1 MVMTLNGARR
11 SFISKSDG
19 RRAALLFTLCIWGS
33 IFGGS
38 YAHFRPKPNC
48 PNSNS
53 QSRPNGGHS
62 RHCPNSGSTDK
73 PTEPTTLQVQTQ
85 TIKPAYPQTTAEHSI
100 TTMKSAIT
108 DPSIASP
115 VVSLP
120 TAATAPI
127 TTPYETKK
135 ASITK
140 ASNPTSGK
148 AKDTLVNTMT
158 TTTTS
163 SPIVQV
169 TNSTSQHE
177 SKSKVTHHSTTMT
190 VTPESSTNH
199 PTSHKGINPI
209 PSATSTSTKSTTT
222 RPEASTETS
231 VTPTH
236 MSTSSAT
243 TTTPLITAP
252 SSIQSAKITTK
263 DSTTVTVSLET
274 STNHPT
280 SHTGK
285 PNTSARPTSPNFT
298 TTRPEAST
306 ETSVTPTQMSTSSA
320 TTHLTNAPS
329 SIPSAKITT
338 KDSTTMNVTPE
349 NSHTGTNP
357 NTSATPTSPKST
369 TTRPEAS
376 TEITKHSNTA
386 QKSSVPTSTVN
397 PTTTLKSSE
406 TTNTHSAITSAPSHK
421 VTNVNLTVTSVTPT
435 HMSTSSATTSTHL
448 TTAPS
453 SIQYAKITTK
463 DSTTMTVNPE
473 KSTSHPTSHTGTN
486 PNTSATP
493 TSPKSTT
500 TRPEASTEITMHSN
514 TAQKSSVP
522 TSTVNPTTTLKSSET
537 TNTHSAITTAPSHKV
552 TNVDL
557 TVTSVT
563 PRHMSTSSAT
573 TSTHL
578 ITAPS
583 SIPSAKITTKDSTTM
598 TVTPENSTSH
608 PTSPKGMNPNP
619 PVTPQHKKSTTTR
632 PEASTIITMNS
643 NTVQKSSVPT
653 STVTPKTTLKS
664 LETTNTH
671 SAITTAPSPKITNVD
686 STVTS
691 VTPTHISTSSATTS
705 TPLTTVPSSIPSAKM
720 TTKDSTTTTV
730 TPENSTSH
738 PTSHKG
744 MNPNPPVT
752 PQHKKS
758 TTTRPEASTII
769 TMNSNTV
776 QKSSVPT
783 STVTPTTTLTSPET
797 TNTHSAITTAPSIMP
812 TTKVTNHYLTVPSM
826 TPTHM
831 SKSSATTPL
840 TIAPSSIQSAKIT
853 PKDSTTVTVTPET
866 STNHPTSHKPN
877 PSATPTS
884 PKSTRPEASTI
895 ITMNS
900 NTMQKLSVHTS
911 SLTTTLKSSETT
923 NAHSE
928 LLTSLGITSAYPTT
942 TPLQEPVIFPQT
954 SNGTSHQNDQTKT
967 STKSPTTMHPSIS
980 TTKTATATTSVTPA
994 LHSPKKT
1001 TRQTF
1006 SASPTKKP
1014 IGTTISTAIKTSPL
1028 PTYTTTAMPK
1038 KTTFLNK
1045 TPVLTSNLPPVTVPK
1060 STPKVTGSEMVTSLG
1075 TTHAYPKTTPLQE
1088 PVIIPQTSNGT
1099 SHQNDQTK
1107 TSTKSPT
1114 TMHPSI
1120 STTKTATATT
1130 SVTPVL
1136 HSPTKPTHQT
1146 FSASPT
1152 KKPIETTI
1160 STVIKTSPL
1169 PTYTTTAMP
1178 KKTTF
1183 LNKTQV
1189 PTSNLPPVTVPKS
1202 TPKVTGSEMLTSLG
1216 TTHAYPT
1223 TTPLQEPVIIPQ
1235 TSNGT
1240 SHQNDQTKTST
1251 KSPTTMHPSISTTK
1265 TATATTSATPVL
1277 HLPTQTPHQTSSASP
1292 TTKPIAKTTS
1302 AAIKT
1307 MHSSISTT
1315 KTATAKTSVTPV
1327 LSSATQ
1333 TAHQTSSA
1341 SSTTKN
1347 TSTAVTSPTPFTT
1360 YTSTTMHK
1368 TTSFSKTS
1376 PVLTS
1381 TLGTKPKSTPKG
1393 TVFTSSGATYTYL
1406 TTKTLQEPVIIP
1418 QTSNET
1424 SHPNIPTCKCGIAVV
1439 TSTLRFN
1446 SSSPVPSQ
1454 DLVLNAISDL
1464 QNSRESQLIESVK
1477 VLNITY
1483 EKISETSYEVKLTF
1497 AVSNITIPVDKEQ
1510 TNSTLK
1516 NLQDVVNVA
1525 VNTLLNEPG
1534 KAPLQPNS
1542 SSFQS
1547 TPNQINGSLNY
1558 IIRDGDAI
1566 QPVSFLQKLQSLK
1579 GLSTTS
1585 ASPLTSSLPV
1595 TSVKFVSS
1603 SAVVTS
1609 TLQFNSPSSVPSKD
1623 LVLKA
1628 ISDLRNSRE
1637 SQLNESVKLLN
1648 VTYEKISETSYE
1660 VKLTFAVSNVSMP
1673 VDIKQRNSTLTHLQ
1687 DVANVAVNTL
1697 MNEPGK
1703 APLQPNSSSFLST
1716 PNQINGS
1723 LNYIIG
1729 DGDAI
1734 QPVSFLQKLQSL
1746 KGSSTTS
1753 ASPLATSSSP
1763 VTSVKFVSGS
1773 AVVTS
1778 TLQFNSL
1785 SPVPSQ
1791 DLVLK
1796 AISDLRNSRESQL
1809 NESVKLL
1816 NVTYE
1821 KISETSYEIKLTFA
1835 VSNVSMPVDIKQ
1847 RNSTLTH
1854 LQDVVNV
1861 AVNTLLNE
1869 PGKAPLQPNSSSFQS
1884 TPNQINGSLNYI
1896 IRDGDA
1902 IQPVSFLQKLQSLK
1916 GSSTTSASPLTSS
1929 SPVTSVKFVS
1939 GSAVVTSTLQ
1949 FNSPSS
1955 VPSKDLVLKAIS
1967 DLRNS
1972 RESQLNESVKLLNV
1986 TYEKISENSYEVKL
2000 TFAVSNVSMPVDIKQ
2015 RNSTLTHLQDVVNVA
2030 VNTLLNEPGKAPL
2043 QPNSSSFL
2051 NTPNQING
2059 SLNYII
2065 GDGDAIQPVSFL
2077 QKLQSLKG
2085 SSTTSASP
2093 LATSSSPVTSV
2104 KFVSGSAVVTS
2115 TLQFNSL
2122 SPVPSQDLVLK
2133 AISDL
2138 RNSRESQL
2146 NESVKLLNVTYEKI
2160 SETSYEIKLTFAVSN
2175 VSMPVDIK
2183 QRNSTL
2189 THLQDVVNV
2198 AVNTLLN
2205 EPGKAPL
2212 QPNSSSFQ
2220 STPNQINGSLNYIIR
2235 DGDAIQPVSFLQK
2248 LQSLKGSS
2256 TTSASPLTSSSPVT
2270 SVKFVSG
2277 SAVVT
2282 STLQFNS
2289 PSSVPS
2295 KDLVL
2300 KAISDLR
2307 NSRESQL
2314 NESVKL
2320 LNVTYE
2326 KISETSYEIKLTFA
2340 VSNVSMPVD
2349 IKQRNS
2355 TLTHLQDVVNVA
2367 VNTLLNE
2374 PGKAP
2379 LQPNSSSF
2387 LNTPNQINGSL
2398 NYIIGDGDAIQPV
2411 SFLQK
2416 LQSLKGSS
2424 TTSASPLATS
2434 HSPVTSG
2441 SAVVTSTLQ
2450 FNSSSPVPSQD
2461 LVLKAISDLRNSR
2474 ESQLNESVK
2483 LLNVTY
2489 EKISEN
2495 SYEVKL
2501 TFAVSN
2507 VSMPVD
2513 IKQRNSTLKHLED
2526 VVNVAVNT
2534 LLNEPGKASLQP
2546 NSSSFLSTP
2555 NQINGSLNYIIRDG
2569 DAIQPVSFL
2578 QKLQSLKGS
2587 ATTSAS
2593 PLTTSSSPVTSGSAV
2608 VTSTLQFN
2616 SSSPVPSKDLV
2627 LKAISDL
2634 RNSRESQLNESVK
2647 LLNVTYEKISETS
2660 YEVKFTFAVSN
2671 VSMPVDIKQRN
2682 STIIHLQDVVNVAV
2696 NTLLNEPGKAPLQPN
2711 SSSFQSTQNQINGSL
2726 NYIIRDGDAIQPV
2739 SFLQKLQSLK
2749 GSSTTSASPLATS
2762 SSPVTSGSAVVTST
2776 LQFNS
2781 SSPVPSKDLVLKA
2794 ISDLRNSRESKL
2806 NESVKLLNVTYEKIS
2821 ETSYEVKFTFAVSNV
2836 SMPVDIKQRNST
2848 IIHLQDVVN
2857 VAVNTLLNEPG
2868 KASLQPNSSS
2878 FESTPNH
2885 INGSLNYI
2893 IRDGDAIQPVS
2904 FLQKLQSLK
2913 GSSTTSASP
2922 QATSSSPVTSGSAV
2936 VTSTLQFNSSSP
2948 VPSKDLVLKAISDL
2962 RNSRESQ
2969 LNESVK
2975 LLNVTYEKISE
2986 NSYEIKLT
2994 FAVSNVSMPMD
3005 IKQKNSTFT
3014 HLQDVVNVAVNTLLN
3029 EPGKA
3034 PLQPN
3039 SSSFLS
3045 TPNHINGSLNY
3056 IIRDGDA
3063 ILPVSFLQKLQS
3075 LKGSST
3081 TSASPLATSS
3091 SPVTSGSAVVTSTL
3105 QFNSSSPVPSKDL
3118 VLKAISDLRN
3128 SRESQ
3133 LNESV
3138 KLLNVTYEKISE
3150 NSYEIKLTFAVS
3162 NVSMPV
3168 DIKQKNSTFTHLQ
3181 DVVNVAVNT
3190 LLNEPGKAPLQ
3201 PNSSSFLETPNQING
3216 SLNYIIRDV
3225 DAIQPVS
3232 FLQKL
3237 QSLKGSS
3244 TTSASPLATS
3254 SSPVTSGSAVVT
3266 STLQFNS
3273 SSPVPSKDLVLKAI
3287 SDLRHSRESQL
3298 NESVKLLNV
3307 TYEKISE
3314 TCYEVQLTFAVSNV
3328 SMPVDIKQR
3337 NNTIIHLQDVV
3348 NVAVN
3353 TLLNEPGKA
3362 SLQPNSSSFLST
3374 PNQINGSLNYIIRD
3388 GDAIQPVSFL
3398 QKLQSL
3404 KGSSTTSASPLT
3416 TSSSPVKSGSAVV
3429 TSTLQF
3435 NSSSPVPSRDLVLK
3449 AISDLRNSRESQL
3462 NESVKLLNVTYEKI
3476 SENSYK
3482 VQLTFAVSN
3491 VSMPVDIKQRNST
3504 FTHLQDVVNVAV
3516 NTLLNEP
3523 GKVSLQPNSSSF
3535 QSTPNQIN
3543 GLLNYIIQDGDAI
3556 QPVSFLQ
3563 KFQSLKGSSTTSASP
3578 LTTSSS
3584 PVNFVLGSAVVT
3596 STLQFNSLSPVPSQD
3611 LVYKAISDLRSSR
3624 ESKLNEPVKLVN
3636 VSYTKTSE
3644 TSYAVLLTFVLSN
3657 ISMPE
3662 KPELRNN
3669 TFQLVQDIT
3678 NNALNTL
3685 LNEPGNAILKPNSLN
3700 FSSTQNQIVGNMEYD
3715 FQTEDTIKPI
3725 SFLNNLQLPPGLTT
3739 TNTPMTN
3746 TTSLGDV
3753 IIYIRLVFITVKSAP
3768 NESTVLQLAYSLLAA
3783 RLRTKRDVQQ
3793 LNDPVSFVDVTYQR
3807 ISDKVF
3813 ALNFGYIINNV
3824 TITQNPVL
3832 KNQTLGLVQKSI
3844 NKLLNEILSSP
3855 TATPYQFK
3863 QANFTGNSTV
3873 IRADVEYVFS
3883 DNEITAPSPFI
3894 KELILKVN
3902 GSITSA
3908 PATTTFYPTVVATTG
3923 RNNST
3928 SAAWVVAIIV
3938 PCAIA
3943 IMLIPCWILLCCLL
3957 CGCCAAVR
3965 RRWDRRRSYNIRY
3978 YIHNL

>member
-2160 SETSYEIKLTFAVSN
+2160 SE
-2175 VSMPVDIK
+2175 
-2183 QRNSTL
+2183 
-2189 THLQDVVNV
+2189 
-2198 AVNTLLN
+2198 
-2205 EPGKAPL
+2205 
-2212 QPNSSSFQ
+2212 
-2220 STPNQINGSLNYIIR
+2220 
-2235 DGDAIQPVSFLQK
+2235 
-2248 LQSLKGSS
+2248 
-2256 TTSASPLTSSSPVT
+2256 
-2270 SVKFVSG
+2270 
-2277 SAVVT
+2277 
-2282 STLQFNS
+2282 
-2289 PSSVPS
+2289 
-2295 KDLVL
+2295 
-2300 KAISDLR
+2300 
-2307 NSRESQL
+2307 
-2314 NESVKL
+2314 
-2320 LNVTYE
+2320 
-2326 KISETSYEIKLTFA
+2326 
-2340 VSNVSMPVD
+2340 
-2349 IKQRNS
+2349 
-2355 TLTHLQDVVNVA
+2355 
-2367 VNTLLNE
+2367 
-2374 PGKAP
+2374 
-2379 LQPNSSSF
+2379 
-2387 LNTPNQINGSL
+2387 
-2398 NYIIGDGDAIQPV
+2398 
-2411 SFLQK
+2411 
-2416 LQSLKGSS
+2416 
-2424 TTSASPLATS
+2424 
-2434 HSPVTSG
+2434 
-2441 SAVVTSTLQ
+2441 
-2450 FNSSSPVPSQD
+2450 
-2461 LVLKAISDLRNSR
+2461 
-2474 ESQLNESVK
+2474 
-2483 LLNVTY
+2483 
-2489 EKISEN
+2489 N

-2739 SFLQKLQSLK
+2739 SFLQKLQSLKGSSTTSASPLATSSSPVISGSAVVTSTLQFNSSSPVPSKDLVLKAISDLRNSRESQLNESVKLLNVTYEKISENSYEVKLTFAVSNVSMPVDIKQRNSTFTHLQDVVNVAVNTLLNEPGKVSLQPNSSSFLSTQNQINGSLNYIIRDGDAIQPISFLQKLQSLK

>member
-1595 TSVKFVSS
+1595 TSVKFVS
-1603 SAVVTS
+1603 
-1609 TLQFNSPSSVPSKD
+1609 
-1623 LVLKA
+1623 
-1628 ISDLRNSRE
+1628 
-1637 SQLNESVKLLN
+1637 
-1648 VTYEKISETSYE
+1648 
-1660 VKLTFAVSNVSMP
+1660 
-1673 VDIKQRNSTLTHLQ
+1673 
-1687 DVANVAVNTL
+1687 
-1697 MNEPGK
+1697 
-1703 APLQPNSSSFLST
+1703 
-1716 PNQINGS
+1716 
-1723 LNYIIG
+1723 
-1729 DGDAI
+1729 
-1734 QPVSFLQKLQSL
+1734 
-1746 KGSSTTS
+1746 
-1753 ASPLATSSSP
+1753 
-1763 VTSVKFVSGS
+1763 
-1773 AVVTS
+1773 
-1778 TLQFNSL
+1778 
-1785 SPVPSQ
+1785 
-1791 DLVLK
+1791 
-1796 AISDLRNSRESQL
+1796 
-1809 NESVKLL
+1809 
-1816 NVTYE
+1816 
-1821 KISETSYEIKLTFA
+1821 
-1835 VSNVSMPVDIKQ
+1835 
-1847 RNSTLTH
+1847 
-1854 LQDVVNV
+1854 
-1861 AVNTLLNE
+1861 
-1869 PGKAPLQPNSSSFQS
+1869 
-1884 TPNQINGSLNYI
+1884 
-1896 IRDGDA
+1896 
-1902 IQPVSFLQKLQSLK
+1902 
-1916 GSSTTSASPLTSS
+1916 
-1929 SPVTSVKFVS
+1929 

-2739 SFLQKLQSLK
+2739 SFLQKLQSLKGSSTTSASPLATSSSPVISGSAVVTSTLQFNSSSPVPSKDLVLKAISDLRNSRESQLNESVKLLNVTYEKISENSYEVKLTFAVSNVSMPVDIKQRNSTFTHLQDVVNVAVNTLLNEPGKVSLQPNSSSFLSTQNQINGSLNYIIRDGDAIQPISFLQKLQSLK

>member
-1697 MNEPGK
+1697 
-1703 APLQPNSSSFLST
+1703 
-1716 PNQINGS
+1716 
-1723 LNYIIG
+1723 
-1729 DGDAI
+1729 
-1734 QPVSFLQKLQSL
+1734 
-1746 KGSSTTS
+1746 
-1753 ASPLATSSSP
+1753 
-1763 VTSVKFVSGS
+1763 
-1773 AVVTS
+1773 
-1778 TLQFNSL
+1778 
-1785 SPVPSQ
+1785 
-1791 DLVLK
+1791 
-1796 AISDLRNSRESQL
+1796 
-1809 NESVKLL
+1809 
-1816 NVTYE
+1816 
-1821 KISETSYEIKLTFA
+1821 
-1835 VSNVSMPVDIKQ
+1835 
-1847 RNSTLTH
+1847 
-1854 LQDVVNV
+1854 
-1861 AVNTLLNE
+1861 LNE

-2739 SFLQKLQSLK
+2739 SFLQKLQSLKGSSTTSASPLATSSSPVISGSAVVTSTLQFNSSSPVPSKDLVLKAISDLRNSRESQLNESVKLLNVTYEKISENSYEVKLTFAVSNVSMPVDIKQRNSTFTHLQDVVNVAVNTLLNEPGKVSLQPNSSSFLSTQNQINGSLNYIIRDGDAIQPISFLQKLQSLK

>member
-1821 KISETSYEIKLTFA
+1821 KISE
-1835 VSNVSMPVDIKQ
+1835 
-1847 RNSTLTH
+1847 
-1854 LQDVVNV
+1854 
-1861 AVNTLLNE
+1861 
-1869 PGKAPLQPNSSSFQS
+1869 
-1884 TPNQINGSLNYI
+1884 
-1896 IRDGDA
+1896 
-1902 IQPVSFLQKLQSLK
+1902 
-1916 GSSTTSASPLTSS
+1916 
-1929 SPVTSVKFVS
+1929 
-1939 GSAVVTSTLQ
+1939 
-1949 FNSPSS
+1949 
-1955 VPSKDLVLKAIS
+1955 
-1967 DLRNS
+1967 
-1972 RESQLNESVKLLNV
+1972 
-1986 TYEKISENSYEVKL
+1986 NSYEVKL

-2739 SFLQKLQSLK
+2739 SFLQKLQSLKGSSTTSASPLATSSSPVISGSAVVTSTLQFNSSSPVPSKDLVLKAISDLRNSRESQLNESVKLLNVTYEKISENSYEVKLTFAVSNVSMPVDIKQRNSTFTHLQDVVNVAVNTLLNEPGKVSLQPNSSSFLSTQNQINGSLNYIIRDGDAIQPISFLQKLQSLK

>member
-1916 GSSTTSASPLTSS
+1916 GSSTTSASPL
-1929 SPVTSVKFVS
+1929 
-1939 GSAVVTSTLQ
+1939 A
-1949 FNSPSS
+1949 
-1955 VPSKDLVLKAIS
+1955 
-1967 DLRNS
+1967 
-1972 RESQLNESVKLLNV
+1972 
-1986 TYEKISENSYEVKL
+1986 
-2000 TFAVSNVSMPVDIKQ
+2000 
-2015 RNSTLTHLQDVVNVA
+2015 
-2030 VNTLLNEPGKAPL
+2030 
-2043 QPNSSSFL
+2043 
-2051 NTPNQING
+2051 
-2059 SLNYII
+2059 
-2065 GDGDAIQPVSFL
+2065 
-2077 QKLQSLKG
+2077 
-2085 SSTTSASP
+2085 
-2093 LATSSSPVTSV
+2093 
-2104 KFVSGSAVVTS
+2104 
-2115 TLQFNSL
+2115 
-2122 SPVPSQDLVLK
+2122 
-2133 AISDL
+2133 
-2138 RNSRESQL
+2138 
-2146 NESVKLLNVTYEKI
+2146 
-2160 SETSYEIKLTFAVSN
+2160 
-2175 VSMPVDIK
+2175 
-2183 QRNSTL
+2183 
-2189 THLQDVVNV
+2189 
-2198 AVNTLLN
+2198 
-2205 EPGKAPL
+2205 
-2212 QPNSSSFQ
+2212 
-2220 STPNQINGSLNYIIR
+2220 
-2235 DGDAIQPVSFLQK
+2235 
-2248 LQSLKGSS
+2248 
-2256 TTSASPLTSSSPVT
+2256 
-2270 SVKFVSG
+2270 
-2277 SAVVT
+2277 
-2282 STLQFNS
+2282 
-2289 PSSVPS
+2289 
-2295 KDLVL
+2295 
-2300 KAISDLR
+2300 
-2307 NSRESQL
+2307 
-2314 NESVKL
+2314 
-2320 LNVTYE
+2320 
-2326 KISETSYEIKLTFA
+2326 
-2340 VSNVSMPVD
+2340 
-2349 IKQRNS
+2349 
-2355 TLTHLQDVVNVA
+2355 
-2367 VNTLLNE
+2367 
-2374 PGKAP
+2374 
-2379 LQPNSSSF
+2379 
-2387 LNTPNQINGSL
+2387 
-2398 NYIIGDGDAIQPV
+2398 
-2411 SFLQK
+2411 
-2416 LQSLKGSS
+2416 
-2424 TTSASPLATS
+2424 
-2434 HSPVTSG
+2434 
-2441 SAVVTSTLQ
+2441 
-2450 FNSSSPVPSQD
+2450 
-2461 LVLKAISDLRNSR
+2461 
-2474 ESQLNESVK
+2474 
-2483 LLNVTY
+2483 
-2489 EKISEN
+2489 
-2495 SYEVKL
+2495 
-2501 TFAVSN
+2501 
-2507 VSMPVD
+2507 
-2513 IKQRNSTLKHLED
+2513 
-2526 VVNVAVNT
+2526 
-2534 LLNEPGKASLQP
+2534 
-2546 NSSSFLSTP
+2546 
-2555 NQINGSLNYIIRDG
+2555 
-2569 DAIQPVSFL
+2569 
-2578 QKLQSLKGS
+2578 
-2587 ATTSAS
+2587 
-2593 PLTTSSSPVTSGSAV
+2593 TSSSPVTSGSAV

-2739 SFLQKLQSLK
+2739 SFLQKLQSLKGSSTTSASPLATSSSPVISGSAVVTSTLQFNSSSPVPSKDLVLKAISDLRNSRESQLNESVKLLNVTYEKISENSYEVKLTFAVSNVSMPVDIKQRNSTFTHLQDVVNVAVNTLLNEPGKVSLQPNSSSFLSTQNQINGSLNYIIRDGDAIQPISFLQKLQSLK

>member
-1579 GLSTTS
+1579 G
-1585 ASPLTSSLPV
+1585 
-1595 TSVKFVSS
+1595 
-1603 SAVVTS
+1603 
-1609 TLQFNSPSSVPSKD
+1609 
-1623 LVLKA
+1623 
-1628 ISDLRNSRE
+1628 
-1637 SQLNESVKLLN
+1637 
-1648 VTYEKISETSYE
+1648 
-1660 VKLTFAVSNVSMP
+1660 
-1673 VDIKQRNSTLTHLQ
+1673 
-1687 DVANVAVNTL
+1687 
-1697 MNEPGK
+1697 
-1703 APLQPNSSSFLST
+1703 
-1716 PNQINGS
+1716 
-1723 LNYIIG
+1723 
-1729 DGDAI
+1729 
-1734 QPVSFLQKLQSL
+1734 
-1746 KGSSTTS
+1746 
-1753 ASPLATSSSP
+1753 
-1763 VTSVKFVSGS
+1763 
-1773 AVVTS
+1773 
-1778 TLQFNSL
+1778 
-1785 SPVPSQ
+1785 
-1791 DLVLK
+1791 
-1796 AISDLRNSRESQL
+1796 
-1809 NESVKLL
+1809 
-1816 NVTYE
+1816 
-1821 KISETSYEIKLTFA
+1821 
-1835 VSNVSMPVDIKQ
+1835 
-1847 RNSTLTH
+1847 
-1854 LQDVVNV
+1854 
-1861 AVNTLLNE
+1861 
-1869 PGKAPLQPNSSSFQS
+1869 
-1884 TPNQINGSLNYI
+1884 
-1896 IRDGDA
+1896 
-1902 IQPVSFLQKLQSLK
+1902 
-1916 GSSTTSASPLTSS
+1916 SSTTSASPLTSS

-2739 SFLQKLQSLK
+2739 SFLQKLQSLKGSSTTSASPLATSSSPVISGSAVVTSTLQFNSSSPVPSKDLVLKAISDLRNSRESQLNESVKLLNVTYEKISENSYEVKLTFAVSNVSMPVDIKQRNSTFTHLQDVVNVAVNTLLNEPGKVSLQPNSSSFLSTQNQINGSLNYIIRDGDAIQPISFLQKLQSLK

>member
-2205 EPGKAPL
+2205 EPGKA
-2212 QPNSSSFQ
+2212 
-2220 STPNQINGSLNYIIR
+2220 
-2235 DGDAIQPVSFLQK
+2235 
-2248 LQSLKGSS
+2248 
-2256 TTSASPLTSSSPVT
+2256 
-2270 SVKFVSG
+2270 
-2277 SAVVT
+2277 
-2282 STLQFNS
+2282 
-2289 PSSVPS
+2289 
-2295 KDLVL
+2295 
-2300 KAISDLR
+2300 
-2307 NSRESQL
+2307 
-2314 NESVKL
+2314 
-2320 LNVTYE
+2320 
-2326 KISETSYEIKLTFA
+2326 
-2340 VSNVSMPVD
+2340 
-2349 IKQRNS
+2349 
-2355 TLTHLQDVVNVA
+2355 
-2367 VNTLLNE
+2367 
-2374 PGKAP
+2374 
-2379 LQPNSSSF
+2379 
-2387 LNTPNQINGSL
+2387 
-2398 NYIIGDGDAIQPV
+2398 
-2411 SFLQK
+2411 
-2416 LQSLKGSS
+2416 
-2424 TTSASPLATS
+2424 
-2434 HSPVTSG
+2434 
-2441 SAVVTSTLQ
+2441 
-2450 FNSSSPVPSQD
+2450 
-2461 LVLKAISDLRNSR
+2461 
-2474 ESQLNESVK
+2474 
-2483 LLNVTY
+2483 
-2489 EKISEN
+2489 
-2495 SYEVKL
+2495 
-2501 TFAVSN
+2501 
-2507 VSMPVD
+2507 
-2513 IKQRNSTLKHLED
+2513 
-2526 VVNVAVNT
+2526 
-2534 LLNEPGKASLQP
+2534 SLQP

-2739 SFLQKLQSLK
+2739 SFLQKLQSLKGSSTTSASPLATSSSPVISGSAVVTSTLQFNSSSPVPSKDLVLKAISDLRNSRESQLNESVKLLNVTYEKISENSYEVKLTFAVSNVSMPVDIKQRNSTFTHLQDVVNVAVNTLLNEPGKVSLQPNSSSFLSTQNQINGSLNYIIRDGDAIQPISFLQKLQSLK

>member
-1 MVMTLNGARR
+1 
-11 SFISKSDG
+11 
-19 RRAALLFTLCIWGS
+19 
-33 IFGGS
+33 
-38 YAHFRPKPNC
+38 
-48 PNSNS
+48 
-53 QSRPNGGHS
+53 
-62 RHCPNSGSTDK
+62 
-73 PTEPTTLQVQTQ
+73 
-85 TIKPAYPQTTAEHSI
+85 
-100 TTMKSAIT
+100 
-108 DPSIASP
+108 
-115 VVSLP
+115 
-120 TAATAPI
+120 
-127 TTPYETKK
+127 
-135 ASITK
+135 
-140 ASNPTSGK
+140 
-148 AKDTLVNTMT
+148 
-158 TTTTS
+158 
-163 SPIVQV
+163 
-169 TNSTSQHE
+169 
-177 SKSKVTHHSTTMT
+177 MT
-190 VTPESSTNH
+190 VTPET
-199 PTSHKGINPI
+199 
-209 PSATSTSTKSTTT
+209 
-222 RPEASTETS
+222 
-231 VTPTH
+231 
-236 MSTSSAT
+236 
-243 TTTPLITAP
+243 
-252 SSIQSAKITTK
+252 
-263 DSTTVTVSLET
+263 
-274 STNHPT
+274 
-280 SHTGK
+280 
-285 PNTSARPTSPNFT
+285 
-298 TTRPEAST
+298 
-306 ETSVTPTQMSTSSA
+306 
-320 TTHLTNAPS
+320 
-329 SIPSAKITT
+329 
-338 KDSTTMNVTPE
+338 
-349 NSHTGTNP
+349 
-357 NTSATPTSPKST
+357 
-369 TTRPEAS
+369 
-376 TEITKHSNTA
+376 
-386 QKSSVPTSTVN
+386 
-397 PTTTLKSSE
+397 
-406 TTNTHSAITSAPSHK
+406 
-421 VTNVNLTVTSVTPT
+421 
-435 HMSTSSATTSTHL
+435 
-448 TTAPS
+448 
-453 SIQYAKITTK
+453 
-463 DSTTMTVNPE
+463 
-473 KSTSHPTSHTGTN
+473 
-486 PNTSATP
+486 
-493 TSPKSTT
+493 
-500 TRPEASTEITMHSN
+500 
-514 TAQKSSVP
+514 
-522 TSTVNPTTTLKSSET
+522 
-537 TNTHSAITTAPSHKV
+537 
-552 TNVDL
+552 
-557 TVTSVT
+557 
-563 PRHMSTSSAT
+563 
-573 TSTHL
+573 
-578 ITAPS
+578 
-583 SIPSAKITTKDSTTM
+583 
-598 TVTPENSTSH
+598 STSH
-608 PTSPKGMNPNP
+608 PTSPKGMNPNR

-632 PEASTIITMNS
+632 PKASTVITMNS

-664 LETTNTH
+664 
-671 SAITTAPSPKITNVD
+671 
-686 STVTS
+686 
-691 VTPTHISTSSATTS
+691 
-705 TPLTTVPSSIPSAKM
+705 
-720 TTKDSTTTTV
+720 
-730 TPENSTSH
+730 
-738 PTSHKG
+738 
-744 MNPNPPVT
+744 
-752 PQHKKS
+752 
-758 TTTRPEASTII
+758 
-769 TMNSNTV
+769 
-776 QKSSVPT
+776 
-783 STVTPTTTLTSPET
+783 PET
-797 TNTHSAITTAPSIMP
+797 TNAHSAITTAPSIM
-812 TTKVTNHYLTVPSM
+812 

-831 SKSSATTPL
+831 STSSATTPL

-911 SLTTTLKSSETT
+911 PLTTTLKSSETT

-928 LLTSLGITSAYPTT
+928 ILTSSGITSAYPTT

-994 LHSPKKT
+994 LHSPTKT

-1130 SVTPVL
+1130 S
-1136 HSPTKPTHQT
+1136 
-1146 FSASPT
+1146 
-1152 KKPIETTI
+1152 
-1160 STVIKTSPL
+1160 
-1169 PTYTTTAMP
+1169 
-1178 KKTTF
+1178 
-1183 LNKTQV
+1183 
-1189 PTSNLPPVTVPKS
+1189 
-1202 TPKVTGSEMLTSLG
+1202 
-1216 TTHAYPT
+1216 
-1223 TTPLQEPVIIPQ
+1223 
-1235 TSNGT
+1235 
-1240 SHQNDQTKTST
+1240 
-1251 KSPTTMHPSISTTK
+1251 
-1265 TATATTSATPVL
+1265 ATPVL

-1347 TSTAVTSPTPFTT
+1347 TLTAVTSPTPFTT

-1547 TPNQINGSLNY
+1547 TPNQINGVLNY
-1558 IIRDGDAI
+1558 IIQDGNAV
-1566 QPVSFLQKLQSLK
+1566 QPVSFLQKLQSL
-1579 GLSTTS
+1579 
-1585 ASPLTSSLPV
+1585 
-1595 TSVKFVSS
+1595 
-1603 SAVVTS
+1603 
-1609 TLQFNSPSSVPSKD
+1609 
-1623 LVLKA
+1623 
-1628 ISDLRNSRE
+1628 
-1637 SQLNESVKLLN
+1637 
-1648 VTYEKISETSYE
+1648 
-1660 VKLTFAVSNVSMP
+1660 M
-1673 VDIKQRNSTLTHLQ
+1673 
-1687 DVANVAVNTL
+1687 
-1697 MNEPGK
+1697 
-1703 APLQPNSSSFLST
+1703 
-1716 PNQINGS
+1716 
-1723 LNYIIG
+1723 
-1729 DGDAI
+1729 
-1734 QPVSFLQKLQSL
+1734 
-1746 KGSSTTS
+1746 GSSTTS
-1753 ASPLATSSSP
+1753 ASPLTTSSSP
-1763 VTSVKFVSGS
+1763 VTSGS

-1778 TLQFNSL
+1778 TLQFNSS

-1816 NVTYE
+1816 NVTYK

-1847 RNSTLTH
+1847 RNSTFTH
-1854 LQDVVNV
+1854 LQDVVKL

-2015 RNSTLTHLQDVVNVA
+2015 RNSTLKHLEDVVNVA
-2030 VNTLLNEPGKAPL
+2030 VNTLLNEPGKVSL
-2043 QPNSSSFL
+2043 QPNSSSFQE
-2051 NTPNQING
+2051 TPNQING

-2065 GDGDAIQPVSFL
+2065 RDGDAIQPVSFL
-2077 QKLQSLKG
+2077 QKLQSLKE

-2093 LATSSSPVTSV
+2093 LTTSSSPVR
-2104 KFVSGSAVVTS
+2104 SGSAVVTS
-2115 TLQFNSL
+2115 TLQFNSS

-2160 SETSYEIKLTFAVSN
+2160 SENSYKVQLTFAVSN

-2183 QRNSTL
+2183 QRNSTF
-2189 THLQDVVNV
+2189 THLQDVANV

-2205 EPGKAPL
+2205 EPGKATL

-2256 TTSASPLTSSSPVT
+2256 TTSASPLATSS
-2270 SVKFVSG
+2270 
-2277 SAVVT
+2277 
-2282 STLQFNS
+2282 
-2289 PSSVPS
+2289 
-2295 KDLVL
+2295 
-2300 KAISDLR
+2300 
-2307 NSRESQL
+2307 
-2314 NESVKL
+2314 
-2320 LNVTYE
+2320 
-2326 KISETSYEIKLTFA
+2326 
-2340 VSNVSMPVD
+2340 
-2349 IKQRNS
+2349 
-2355 TLTHLQDVVNVA
+2355 
-2367 VNTLLNE
+2367 
-2374 PGKAP
+2374 
-2379 LQPNSSSF
+2379 
-2387 LNTPNQINGSL
+2387 
-2398 NYIIGDGDAIQPV
+2398 
-2411 SFLQK
+2411 
-2416 LQSLKGSS
+2416 
-2424 TTSASPLATS
+2424 
-2434 HSPVTSG
+2434 SPVTSG

-2513 IKQRNSTLKHLED
+2513 IKQRNSTFTHLQD

-2555 NQINGSLNYIIRDG
+2555 NHINGSLNYIIRNG

-2587 ATTSAS
+2587 STTSAS
-2593 PLTTSSSPVTSGSAV
+2593 PLATSSSPVTSGSAVVTSTLQFNSSSPVPSKDLVLKAISDLRNSRESQLNESVKLLNVTYEKISETSYEVKLTFAVSNVSMPVDIKQRNSTFTHLQDVANVAVNTLLNEPGKASLQPNSSSFQSTPNHINGSLNYIIHDGDAIQPISFLQKLQSLKGSSTTSASPLATSSSPVTSGSAV

-2781 SSPVPSKDLVLKA
+2781 SSPVPSQDLVLKA
-2794 ISDLRNSRESKL
+2794 ISDLRNSRESQLNESVKLLNVTYEKISENSYEVKLTFAVSNVSMPVDIKQRNSTFTHLQDVVNVAVNTLLNEPGKASLQPNSSSFQSTPNHINGSLNYIIRDGDAIQPVSFLQKLQSLKGSSTTSASPLATSSSPVTSGSAVVTSTLQFNSSSPVPSQDLVLKAISDLRNSRESQL

-2922 QATSSSPVTSGSAV
+2922 
-2936 VTSTLQFNSSSP
+2936 
-2948 VPSKDLVLKAISDL
+2948 
-2962 RNSRESQ
+2962 
-2969 LNESVK
+2969 
-2975 LLNVTYEKISE
+2975 
-2986 NSYEIKLT
+2986 LT
-2994 FAVSNVSMPMD
+2994 
-3005 IKQKNSTFT
+3005 
-3014 HLQDVVNVAVNTLLN
+3014 
-3029 EPGKA
+3029 
-3034 PLQPN
+3034 
-3039 SSSFLS
+3039 
-3045 TPNHINGSLNY
+3045 
-3056 IIRDGDA
+3056 
-3063 ILPVSFLQKLQS
+3063 
-3075 LKGSST
+3075 
-3081 TSASPLATSS
+3081 TSS

-3190 LLNEPGKAPLQ
+3190 LLNEPGKASLQ
-3201 PNSSSFLETPNQING
+3201 PNSSSFLSTPNHING
-3216 SLNYIIRDV
+3216 SLNYIIRDG

-3287 SDLRHSRESQL
+3287 SDLRNSRESQL

-3314 TCYEVQLTFAVSNV
+3314 TSYEVKFTFAVSNF

-3337 NNTIIHLQDVV
+3337 NSTIVHLQDVV

-3362 SLQPNSSSFLST
+3362 PLQPNSSSFLST

-3388 GDAIQPVSFL
+3388 GNAIQPVSFQ

-3435 NSSSPVPSRDLVLK
+3435 NSSSPVPSQDLVLK

-3578 LTTSSS
+3578 LTSSS

-3685 LNEPGNAILKPNSLN
+3685 LNEPGNANLKPNSSN

-3957 CGCCAAVR
+3957 CGCCAGVR

>member
-1986 TYEKISENSYEVKL
+1986 TYEKISE
-2000 TFAVSNVSMPVDIKQ
+2000 
-2015 RNSTLTHLQDVVNVA
+2015 
-2030 VNTLLNEPGKAPL
+2030 
-2043 QPNSSSFL
+2043 
-2051 NTPNQING
+2051 
-2059 SLNYII
+2059 
-2065 GDGDAIQPVSFL
+2065 
-2077 QKLQSLKG
+2077 
-2085 SSTTSASP
+2085 
-2093 LATSSSPVTSV
+2093 
-2104 KFVSGSAVVTS
+2104 
-2115 TLQFNSL
+2115 
-2122 SPVPSQDLVLK
+2122 
-2133 AISDL
+2133 
-2138 RNSRESQL
+2138 
-2146 NESVKLLNVTYEKI
+2146 
-2160 SETSYEIKLTFAVSN
+2160 TSYEIKLTFAVSN

-2739 SFLQKLQSLK
+2739 SFLQKLQSLKGSSTTSASPLATSSSPVISGSAVVTSTLQFNSSSPVPSKDLVLKAISDLRNSRESQLNESVKLLNVTYEKISENSYEVKLTFAVSNVSMPVDIKQRNSTFTHLQDVVNVAVNTLLNEPGKVSLQPNSSSFLSTQNQINGSLNYIIRDGDAIQPISFLQKLQSLK

>member
-1 MVMTLNGARR
+1 
-11 SFISKSDG
+11 
-19 RRAALLFTLCIWGS
+19 
-33 IFGGS
+33 
-38 YAHFRPKPNC
+38 
-48 PNSNS
+48 
-53 QSRPNGGHS
+53 
-62 RHCPNSGSTDK
+62 
-73 PTEPTTLQVQTQ
+73 
-85 TIKPAYPQTTAEHSI
+85 
-100 TTMKSAIT
+100 
-108 DPSIASP
+108 
-115 VVSLP
+115 
-120 TAATAPI
+120 
-127 TTPYETKK
+127 
-135 ASITK
+135 
-140 ASNPTSGK
+140 
-148 AKDTLVNTMT
+148 
-158 TTTTS
+158 
-163 SPIVQV
+163 
-169 TNSTSQHE
+169 
-177 SKSKVTHHSTTMT
+177 MT
-190 VTPESSTNH
+190 VTPET
-199 PTSHKGINPI
+199 
-209 PSATSTSTKSTTT
+209 
-222 RPEASTETS
+222 
-231 VTPTH
+231 
-236 MSTSSAT
+236 
-243 TTTPLITAP
+243 
-252 SSIQSAKITTK
+252 
-263 DSTTVTVSLET
+263 
-274 STNHPT
+274 
-280 SHTGK
+280 
-285 PNTSARPTSPNFT
+285 
-298 TTRPEAST
+298 
-306 ETSVTPTQMSTSSA
+306 
-320 TTHLTNAPS
+320 
-329 SIPSAKITT
+329 
-338 KDSTTMNVTPE
+338 
-349 NSHTGTNP
+349 
-357 NTSATPTSPKST
+357 
-369 TTRPEAS
+369 
-376 TEITKHSNTA
+376 
-386 QKSSVPTSTVN
+386 
-397 PTTTLKSSE
+397 
-406 TTNTHSAITSAPSHK
+406 
-421 VTNVNLTVTSVTPT
+421 
-435 HMSTSSATTSTHL
+435 
-448 TTAPS
+448 
-453 SIQYAKITTK
+453 
-463 DSTTMTVNPE
+463 
-473 KSTSHPTSHTGTN
+473 
-486 PNTSATP
+486 
-493 TSPKSTT
+493 
-500 TRPEASTEITMHSN
+500 
-514 TAQKSSVP
+514 
-522 TSTVNPTTTLKSSET
+522 
-537 TNTHSAITTAPSHKV
+537 
-552 TNVDL
+552 
-557 TVTSVT
+557 
-563 PRHMSTSSAT
+563 
-573 TSTHL
+573 
-578 ITAPS
+578 
-583 SIPSAKITTKDSTTM
+583 
-598 TVTPENSTSH
+598 STSH
-608 PTSPKGMNPNP
+608 PTSPKGMNPNR

-632 PEASTIITMNS
+632 PKASTVITMNS

-664 LETTNTH
+664 
-671 SAITTAPSPKITNVD
+671 
-686 STVTS
+686 
-691 VTPTHISTSSATTS
+691 
-705 TPLTTVPSSIPSAKM
+705 
-720 TTKDSTTTTV
+720 
-730 TPENSTSH
+730 
-738 PTSHKG
+738 
-744 MNPNPPVT
+744 
-752 PQHKKS
+752 
-758 TTTRPEASTII
+758 
-769 TMNSNTV
+769 
-776 QKSSVPT
+776 
-783 STVTPTTTLTSPET
+783 PET
-797 TNTHSAITTAPSIMP
+797 TNAHSAITTAPSIM
-812 TTKVTNHYLTVPSM
+812 

-831 SKSSATTPL
+831 STSSATTPL

-911 SLTTTLKSSETT
+911 PLTTTLKSSETT

-928 LLTSLGITSAYPTT
+928 ILTSSGITSAYPTT

-994 LHSPKKT
+994 LHSPTKT

-1130 SVTPVL
+1130 S
-1136 HSPTKPTHQT
+1136 
-1146 FSASPT
+1146 
-1152 KKPIETTI
+1152 
-1160 STVIKTSPL
+1160 
-1169 PTYTTTAMP
+1169 
-1178 KKTTF
+1178 
-1183 LNKTQV
+1183 
-1189 PTSNLPPVTVPKS
+1189 
-1202 TPKVTGSEMLTSLG
+1202 
-1216 TTHAYPT
+1216 
-1223 TTPLQEPVIIPQ
+1223 
-1235 TSNGT
+1235 
-1240 SHQNDQTKTST
+1240 
-1251 KSPTTMHPSISTTK
+1251 
-1265 TATATTSATPVL
+1265 ATPVL

-1347 TSTAVTSPTPFTT
+1347 TLTAVTSPTPFTT

-1547 TPNQINGSLNY
+1547 TPNQINGVLNYIIQDGNAVQPVSFLQKLQSLMGSSTTSASPLTTSSSPVTSGSAVVTSTLQFNSSSPVPSQDLVLKAISDLRNSRESQLNESVKLLNVTYKKISETSYEIKLTFAVSNVSMPVDIKQRNSTFTHLQDVVKLAVNTLLNEPGKAPLQPNSSSFQSTPNQINGSLNY

-1579 GLSTTS
+1579 GSSTTS
-1585 ASPLTSSLPV
+1585 ASPLTSSSPV

-1687 DVANVAVNTL
+1687 DVVNVAVNTL
-1697 MNEPGK
+1697 LNEPGK

-1835 VSNVSMPVDIKQ
+1835 VSNVSMPVDITQ

-2015 RNSTLTHLQDVVNVA
+2015 RNSTLKHLEDVVNVA
-2030 VNTLLNEPGKAPL
+2030 VNTLLNEPGKVSL
-2043 QPNSSSFL
+2043 QPNSSSFQE
-2051 NTPNQING
+2051 TPNQING

-2065 GDGDAIQPVSFL
+2065 RDGDAIQPVSFL
-2077 QKLQSLKG
+2077 QKLQSLKE

-2093 LATSSSPVTSV
+2093 LTTSSSPVR
-2104 KFVSGSAVVTS
+2104 SGSAVVTS
-2115 TLQFNSL
+2115 TLQFNSS

-2160 SETSYEIKLTFAVSN
+2160 SENSYKVQLTFAVSN

-2183 QRNSTL
+2183 QRNSTF
-2189 THLQDVVNV
+2189 THLQDVANV

-2205 EPGKAPL
+2205 EPGKATL

-2256 TTSASPLTSSSPVT
+2256 TTSASPLATSS
-2270 SVKFVSG
+2270 
-2277 SAVVT
+2277 
-2282 STLQFNS
+2282 
-2289 PSSVPS
+2289 
-2295 KDLVL
+2295 
-2300 KAISDLR
+2300 
-2307 NSRESQL
+2307 
-2314 NESVKL
+2314 
-2320 LNVTYE
+2320 
-2326 KISETSYEIKLTFA
+2326 
-2340 VSNVSMPVD
+2340 
-2349 IKQRNS
+2349 
-2355 TLTHLQDVVNVA
+2355 
-2367 VNTLLNE
+2367 
-2374 PGKAP
+2374 
-2379 LQPNSSSF
+2379 
-2387 LNTPNQINGSL
+2387 
-2398 NYIIGDGDAIQPV
+2398 
-2411 SFLQK
+2411 
-2416 LQSLKGSS
+2416 
-2424 TTSASPLATS
+2424 
-2434 HSPVTSG
+2434 SPVTSG

-2513 IKQRNSTLKHLED
+2513 IKQRNSTFTHLQD

-2555 NQINGSLNYIIRDG
+2555 NHINGSLNYIIRNG

-2587 ATTSAS
+2587 STTSAS
-2593 PLTTSSSPVTSGSAV
+2593 PLATSSSPVTSGSAVVTSTLQFNSSSPVPSKDLVLKAISDLRNSRESQLNESVKLLNVTYEKISETSYEVKLTFAVSNVSMPVDIKQRNSTFTHLQDVANVAVNTLLNEPGKASLQPNSSSFQSTPNHINGSLNYIIHDGDAIQPISFLQKLQSLKGSSTTSASPLATSSSPVTSGSAV

-2781 SSPVPSKDLVLKA
+2781 SSPVPSQDLVLKA
-2794 ISDLRNSRESKL
+2794 ISDLRNSRESQLNESVKLLNVTYEKISENSYEVKLTFAVSNVSMPVDIKQRNSTFTHLQDVVNVAVNTLLNEPGKASLQPNSSSFQSTPNHINGSLNYIIRDGDAIQPVSFLQKLQSLKGSSTTSASPLATSSSPVTSGSAVVTSTLQFNSSSPVPSQDLVLKAISDLRNSRESQL

-2922 QATSSSPVTSGSAV
+2922 
-2936 VTSTLQFNSSSP
+2936 
-2948 VPSKDLVLKAISDL
+2948 
-2962 RNSRESQ
+2962 
-2969 LNESVK
+2969 
-2975 LLNVTYEKISE
+2975 
-2986 NSYEIKLT
+2986 LT
-2994 FAVSNVSMPMD
+2994 
-3005 IKQKNSTFT
+3005 
-3014 HLQDVVNVAVNTLLN
+3014 
-3029 EPGKA
+3029 
-3034 PLQPN
+3034 
-3039 SSSFLS
+3039 
-3045 TPNHINGSLNY
+3045 
-3056 IIRDGDA
+3056 
-3063 ILPVSFLQKLQS
+3063 
-3075 LKGSST
+3075 
-3081 TSASPLATSS
+3081 TSS

-3190 LLNEPGKAPLQ
+3190 LLNEPGKA
-3201 PNSSSFLETPNQING
+3201 
-3216 SLNYIIRDV
+3216 
-3225 DAIQPVS
+3225 
-3232 FLQKL
+3232 
-3237 QSLKGSS
+3237 
-3244 TTSASPLATS
+3244 
-3254 SSPVTSGSAVVT
+3254 
-3266 STLQFNS
+3266 
-3273 SSPVPSKDLVLKAI
+3273 
-3287 SDLRHSRESQL
+3287 
-3298 NESVKLLNV
+3298 
-3307 TYEKISE
+3307 
-3314 TCYEVQLTFAVSNV
+3314 
-3328 SMPVDIKQR
+3328 
-3337 NNTIIHLQDVV
+3337 
-3348 NVAVN
+3348 
-3353 TLLNEPGKA
+3353 

-3374 PNQINGSLNYIIRD
+3374 PNHINGSLNYIIRD

-3435 NSSSPVPSRDLVLK
+3435 NSSSPVPSQDLVLK

-3578 LTTSSS
+3578 LTSSS

-3685 LNEPGNAILKPNSLN
+3685 LNEPGNANLKPNSSN

-3957 CGCCAAVR
+3957 CGCCAGVR

>member
-1916 GSSTTSASPLTSS
+1916 GSSTTSASPL
-1929 SPVTSVKFVS
+1929 
-1939 GSAVVTSTLQ
+1939 
-1949 FNSPSS
+1949 
-1955 VPSKDLVLKAIS
+1955 
-1967 DLRNS
+1967 
-1972 RESQLNESVKLLNV
+1972 
-1986 TYEKISENSYEVKL
+1986 
-2000 TFAVSNVSMPVDIKQ
+2000 
-2015 RNSTLTHLQDVVNVA
+2015 
-2030 VNTLLNEPGKAPL
+2030 
-2043 QPNSSSFL
+2043 
-2051 NTPNQING
+2051 
-2059 SLNYII
+2059 
-2065 GDGDAIQPVSFL
+2065 
-2077 QKLQSLKG
+2077 
-2085 SSTTSASP
+2085 
-2093 LATSSSPVTSV
+2093 ATSSSPVTSV

-2739 SFLQKLQSLK
+2739 SFLQKLQSLKGSSTTSASPLATSSSPVISGSAVVTSTLQFNSSSPVPSKDLVLKAISDLRNSRESQLNESVKLLNVTYEKISENSYEVKLTFAVSNVSMPVDIKQRNSTFTHLQDVVNVAVNTLLNEPGKVSLQPNSSSFLSTQNQINGSLNYIIRDGDAIQPISFLQKLQSLK

>member
-1 MVMTLNGARR
+1 
-11 SFISKSDG
+11 
-19 RRAALLFTLCIWGS
+19 
-33 IFGGS
+33 
-38 YAHFRPKPNC
+38 
-48 PNSNS
+48 
-53 QSRPNGGHS
+53 
-62 RHCPNSGSTDK
+62 
-73 PTEPTTLQVQTQ
+73 
-85 TIKPAYPQTTAEHSI
+85 
-100 TTMKSAIT
+100 
-108 DPSIASP
+108 
-115 VVSLP
+115 
-120 TAATAPI
+120 
-127 TTPYETKK
+127 
-135 ASITK
+135 
-140 ASNPTSGK
+140 
-148 AKDTLVNTMT
+148 
-158 TTTTS
+158 
-163 SPIVQV
+163 
-169 TNSTSQHE
+169 
-177 SKSKVTHHSTTMT
+177 MT
-190 VTPESSTNH
+190 VTPET
-199 PTSHKGINPI
+199 
-209 PSATSTSTKSTTT
+209 
-222 RPEASTETS
+222 
-231 VTPTH
+231 
-236 MSTSSAT
+236 
-243 TTTPLITAP
+243 
-252 SSIQSAKITTK
+252 
-263 DSTTVTVSLET
+263 
-274 STNHPT
+274 
-280 SHTGK
+280 
-285 PNTSARPTSPNFT
+285 
-298 TTRPEAST
+298 
-306 ETSVTPTQMSTSSA
+306 
-320 TTHLTNAPS
+320 
-329 SIPSAKITT
+329 
-338 KDSTTMNVTPE
+338 
-349 NSHTGTNP
+349 
-357 NTSATPTSPKST
+357 
-369 TTRPEAS
+369 
-376 TEITKHSNTA
+376 
-386 QKSSVPTSTVN
+386 
-397 PTTTLKSSE
+397 
-406 TTNTHSAITSAPSHK
+406 
-421 VTNVNLTVTSVTPT
+421 
-435 HMSTSSATTSTHL
+435 
-448 TTAPS
+448 
-453 SIQYAKITTK
+453 
-463 DSTTMTVNPE
+463 
-473 KSTSHPTSHTGTN
+473 
-486 PNTSATP
+486 
-493 TSPKSTT
+493 
-500 TRPEASTEITMHSN
+500 
-514 TAQKSSVP
+514 
-522 TSTVNPTTTLKSSET
+522 
-537 TNTHSAITTAPSHKV
+537 
-552 TNVDL
+552 
-557 TVTSVT
+557 
-563 PRHMSTSSAT
+563 
-573 TSTHL
+573 
-578 ITAPS
+578 
-583 SIPSAKITTKDSTTM
+583 
-598 TVTPENSTSH
+598 STSH
-608 PTSPKGMNPNP
+608 PTSPKGMNPNR

-632 PEASTIITMNS
+632 PKASTVITMNS

-664 LETTNTH
+664 
-671 SAITTAPSPKITNVD
+671 
-686 STVTS
+686 
-691 VTPTHISTSSATTS
+691 
-705 TPLTTVPSSIPSAKM
+705 
-720 TTKDSTTTTV
+720 
-730 TPENSTSH
+730 
-738 PTSHKG
+738 
-744 MNPNPPVT
+744 
-752 PQHKKS
+752 
-758 TTTRPEASTII
+758 
-769 TMNSNTV
+769 
-776 QKSSVPT
+776 
-783 STVTPTTTLTSPET
+783 PET
-797 TNTHSAITTAPSIMP
+797 TNAHSAITTAPSIM
-812 TTKVTNHYLTVPSM
+812 

-831 SKSSATTPL
+831 STSSATTPL

-911 SLTTTLKSSETT
+911 PLTTTLKSSETT

-928 LLTSLGITSAYPTT
+928 ILTSSGITSAYPTT

-994 LHSPKKT
+994 LHSPTKT

-1130 SVTPVL
+1130 S
-1136 HSPTKPTHQT
+1136 
-1146 FSASPT
+1146 
-1152 KKPIETTI
+1152 
-1160 STVIKTSPL
+1160 
-1169 PTYTTTAMP
+1169 
-1178 KKTTF
+1178 
-1183 LNKTQV
+1183 
-1189 PTSNLPPVTVPKS
+1189 
-1202 TPKVTGSEMLTSLG
+1202 
-1216 TTHAYPT
+1216 
-1223 TTPLQEPVIIPQ
+1223 
-1235 TSNGT
+1235 
-1240 SHQNDQTKTST
+1240 
-1251 KSPTTMHPSISTTK
+1251 
-1265 TATATTSATPVL
+1265 ATPVL

-1347 TSTAVTSPTPFTT
+1347 TLTAVTSPTPFTT

-1547 TPNQINGSLNY
+1547 TPNQINGVLNY
-1558 IIRDGDAI
+1558 IIQDGNAV
-1566 QPVSFLQKLQSLK
+1566 QPVSFLQKLQSLM
-1579 GLSTTS
+1579 GSSTTS
-1585 ASPLTSSLPV
+1585 ASPLTSSSPV

-1687 DVANVAVNTL
+1687 DVVNVAVNTL
-1697 MNEPGK
+1697 LNEPGK

-1835 VSNVSMPVDIKQ
+1835 VSNVSMPVDITQ

-2015 RNSTLTHLQDVVNVA
+2015 RNSTLKHLEDVVNVA
-2030 VNTLLNEPGKAPL
+2030 VNTLLNEPGKVSL
-2043 QPNSSSFL
+2043 QPNSSSFQE
-2051 NTPNQING
+2051 TPNQING

-2065 GDGDAIQPVSFL
+2065 RDGDAIQPVSFL
-2077 QKLQSLKG
+2077 QKLQSLKE

-2093 LATSSSPVTSV
+2093 LTTSSSPVR
-2104 KFVSGSAVVTS
+2104 SGSAVVTS
-2115 TLQFNSL
+2115 TLQFNSS

-2160 SETSYEIKLTFAVSN
+2160 SENSYKVQLTFAVSN

-2183 QRNSTL
+2183 QRNSTF
-2189 THLQDVVNV
+2189 THLQDVANV

-2205 EPGKAPL
+2205 EPGKATL

-2256 TTSASPLTSSSPVT
+2256 TTSASPLATSS
-2270 SVKFVSG
+2270 
-2277 SAVVT
+2277 
-2282 STLQFNS
+2282 
-2289 PSSVPS
+2289 
-2295 KDLVL
+2295 
-2300 KAISDLR
+2300 
-2307 NSRESQL
+2307 
-2314 NESVKL
+2314 
-2320 LNVTYE
+2320 
-2326 KISETSYEIKLTFA
+2326 
-2340 VSNVSMPVD
+2340 
-2349 IKQRNS
+2349 
-2355 TLTHLQDVVNVA
+2355 
-2367 VNTLLNE
+2367 
-2374 PGKAP
+2374 
-2379 LQPNSSSF
+2379 
-2387 LNTPNQINGSL
+2387 
-2398 NYIIGDGDAIQPV
+2398 
-2411 SFLQK
+2411 
-2416 LQSLKGSS
+2416 
-2424 TTSASPLATS
+2424 
-2434 HSPVTSG
+2434 SPVTSG

-2513 IKQRNSTLKHLED
+2513 IKQRNSTFTHLQD

-2555 NQINGSLNYIIRDG
+2555 NHINGSLNYIIRNG

-2587 ATTSAS
+2587 STTSAS
-2593 PLTTSSSPVTSGSAV
+2593 PLATSSSPVTSGSAVVTSTLQFNSSSPVPSKDLVLKAISDLRNSRESQLNESVKLLNVTYEKISETSYEVKLTFAVSNVSMPVDIKQRNSTFTHLQDVANVAVNTLLNEPGKASLQPNSSSFQSTPNHINGSLNYIIHDGDAIQPISFLQKLQSLKGSSTTSASPLATSSSPVTSGSAV

-2781 SSPVPSKDLVLKA
+2781 SSPVPSQDLVLKA
-2794 ISDLRNSRESKL
+2794 ISDLRNSRESQLNESVKLLNVTYEKISENSYEVKLTFAVSNVSMPVDIKQRNSTFTHLQDVVNVAVNTLLNEPGKASLQPNSSSFQSTPNHINGSLNYIIRDGDAIQPVSFLQKLQSLKGSSTTSASPLATSSSPVTSGSAVVTSTLQFNSSSPVPSQDLVLKAISDLRNSRESQL

-2922 QATSSSPVTSGSAV
+2922 
-2936 VTSTLQFNSSSP
+2936 
-2948 VPSKDLVLKAISDL
+2948 
-2962 RNSRESQ
+2962 
-2969 LNESVK
+2969 
-2975 LLNVTYEKISE
+2975 
-2986 NSYEIKLT
+2986 LT
-2994 FAVSNVSMPMD
+2994 
-3005 IKQKNSTFT
+3005 
-3014 HLQDVVNVAVNTLLN
+3014 
-3029 EPGKA
+3029 
-3034 PLQPN
+3034 
-3039 SSSFLS
+3039 
-3045 TPNHINGSLNY
+3045 
-3056 IIRDGDA
+3056 
-3063 ILPVSFLQKLQS
+3063 
-3075 LKGSST
+3075 
-3081 TSASPLATSS
+3081 TSS

-3190 LLNEPGKAPLQ
+3190 LLNEPGKASLQ
-3201 PNSSSFLETPNQING
+3201 PNSSSFLSTPNHING
-3216 SLNYIIRDV
+3216 SLNYIIRDG

-3287 SDLRHSRESQL
+3287 SDLRNSRESQL

-3314 TCYEVQLTFAVSNV
+3314 TSYEVKFTFAVSNF

-3337 NNTIIHLQDVV
+3337 NSTIVHLQDVV

-3362 SLQPNSSSFLST
+3362 PLQPNSSSFLST

-3388 GDAIQPVSFL
+3388 GNAIQPVSFQ

-3435 NSSSPVPSRDLVLK
+3435 NSSSPVPSQDLVLK

-3578 LTTSSS
+3578 LTSSS

-3685 LNEPGNAILKPNSLN
+3685 LNEPGNANLKPNSSN

-3957 CGCCAAVR
+3957 CGCCAGVR

>member
-1 MVMTLNGARR
+1 
-11 SFISKSDG
+11 
-19 RRAALLFTLCIWGS
+19 
-33 IFGGS
+33 
-38 YAHFRPKPNC
+38 
-48 PNSNS
+48 
-53 QSRPNGGHS
+53 
-62 RHCPNSGSTDK
+62 
-73 PTEPTTLQVQTQ
+73 
-85 TIKPAYPQTTAEHSI
+85 
-100 TTMKSAIT
+100 
-108 DPSIASP
+108 
-115 VVSLP
+115 
-120 TAATAPI
+120 
-127 TTPYETKK
+127 
-135 ASITK
+135 
-140 ASNPTSGK
+140 
-148 AKDTLVNTMT
+148 
-158 TTTTS
+158 
-163 SPIVQV
+163 
-169 TNSTSQHE
+169 
-177 SKSKVTHHSTTMT
+177 MT
-190 VTPESSTNH
+190 VTPET
-199 PTSHKGINPI
+199 
-209 PSATSTSTKSTTT
+209 
-222 RPEASTETS
+222 
-231 VTPTH
+231 
-236 MSTSSAT
+236 
-243 TTTPLITAP
+243 
-252 SSIQSAKITTK
+252 
-263 DSTTVTVSLET
+263 
-274 STNHPT
+274 
-280 SHTGK
+280 
-285 PNTSARPTSPNFT
+285 
-298 TTRPEAST
+298 
-306 ETSVTPTQMSTSSA
+306 
-320 TTHLTNAPS
+320 
-329 SIPSAKITT
+329 
-338 KDSTTMNVTPE
+338 
-349 NSHTGTNP
+349 
-357 NTSATPTSPKST
+357 
-369 TTRPEAS
+369 
-376 TEITKHSNTA
+376 
-386 QKSSVPTSTVN
+386 
-397 PTTTLKSSE
+397 
-406 TTNTHSAITSAPSHK
+406 
-421 VTNVNLTVTSVTPT
+421 
-435 HMSTSSATTSTHL
+435 
-448 TTAPS
+448 
-453 SIQYAKITTK
+453 
-463 DSTTMTVNPE
+463 
-473 KSTSHPTSHTGTN
+473 
-486 PNTSATP
+486 
-493 TSPKSTT
+493 
-500 TRPEASTEITMHSN
+500 
-514 TAQKSSVP
+514 
-522 TSTVNPTTTLKSSET
+522 
-537 TNTHSAITTAPSHKV
+537 
-552 TNVDL
+552 
-557 TVTSVT
+557 
-563 PRHMSTSSAT
+563 
-573 TSTHL
+573 
-578 ITAPS
+578 
-583 SIPSAKITTKDSTTM
+583 
-598 TVTPENSTSH
+598 STSH
-608 PTSPKGMNPNP
+608 PTSPKGMNPNR

-632 PEASTIITMNS
+632 PKASTVITMNS

-664 LETTNTH
+664 
-671 SAITTAPSPKITNVD
+671 
-686 STVTS
+686 
-691 VTPTHISTSSATTS
+691 
-705 TPLTTVPSSIPSAKM
+705 
-720 TTKDSTTTTV
+720 
-730 TPENSTSH
+730 
-738 PTSHKG
+738 
-744 MNPNPPVT
+744 
-752 PQHKKS
+752 
-758 TTTRPEASTII
+758 
-769 TMNSNTV
+769 
-776 QKSSVPT
+776 
-783 STVTPTTTLTSPET
+783 PET
-797 TNTHSAITTAPSIMP
+797 TNAHSAITTAPSIM
-812 TTKVTNHYLTVPSM
+812 

-831 SKSSATTPL
+831 STSSATTPL

-911 SLTTTLKSSETT
+911 PLTTTLKSSETT

-928 LLTSLGITSAYPTT
+928 ILTSSGITSAYPTT

-994 LHSPKKT
+994 LHSPTKT

-1130 SVTPVL
+1130 S
-1136 HSPTKPTHQT
+1136 
-1146 FSASPT
+1146 
-1152 KKPIETTI
+1152 
-1160 STVIKTSPL
+1160 
-1169 PTYTTTAMP
+1169 
-1178 KKTTF
+1178 
-1183 LNKTQV
+1183 
-1189 PTSNLPPVTVPKS
+1189 
-1202 TPKVTGSEMLTSLG
+1202 
-1216 TTHAYPT
+1216 
-1223 TTPLQEPVIIPQ
+1223 
-1235 TSNGT
+1235 
-1240 SHQNDQTKTST
+1240 
-1251 KSPTTMHPSISTTK
+1251 
-1265 TATATTSATPVL
+1265 ATPVL

-1347 TSTAVTSPTPFTT
+1347 TLTAVTSPTPFTT

-1579 GLSTTS
+1579 G
-1585 ASPLTSSLPV
+1585 
-1595 TSVKFVSS
+1595 
-1603 SAVVTS
+1603 
-1609 TLQFNSPSSVPSKD
+1609 
-1623 LVLKA
+1623 
-1628 ISDLRNSRE
+1628 
-1637 SQLNESVKLLN
+1637 
-1648 VTYEKISETSYE
+1648 
-1660 VKLTFAVSNVSMP
+1660 
-1673 VDIKQRNSTLTHLQ
+1673 
-1687 DVANVAVNTL
+1687 
-1697 MNEPGK
+1697 
-1703 APLQPNSSSFLST
+1703 
-1716 PNQINGS
+1716 
-1723 LNYIIG
+1723 
-1729 DGDAI
+1729 
-1734 QPVSFLQKLQSL
+1734 
-1746 KGSSTTS
+1746 
-1753 ASPLATSSSP
+1753 
-1763 VTSVKFVSGS
+1763 
-1773 AVVTS
+1773 
-1778 TLQFNSL
+1778 
-1785 SPVPSQ
+1785 
-1791 DLVLK
+1791 
-1796 AISDLRNSRESQL
+1796 
-1809 NESVKLL
+1809 
-1816 NVTYE
+1816 
-1821 KISETSYEIKLTFA
+1821 
-1835 VSNVSMPVDIKQ
+1835 
-1847 RNSTLTH
+1847 
-1854 LQDVVNV
+1854 
-1861 AVNTLLNE
+1861 
-1869 PGKAPLQPNSSSFQS
+1869 
-1884 TPNQINGSLNYI
+1884 
-1896 IRDGDA
+1896 
-1902 IQPVSFLQKLQSLK
+1902 
-1916 GSSTTSASPLTSS
+1916 SSTTSASPLTSS

-2015 RNSTLTHLQDVVNVA
+2015 RNSTLKHLEDVVNVA
-2030 VNTLLNEPGKAPL
+2030 VNTLLNEPGKVSL
-2043 QPNSSSFL
+2043 QPNSSSFQE
-2051 NTPNQING
+2051 TPNQING

-2065 GDGDAIQPVSFL
+2065 RDGDAIQPVSFL
-2077 QKLQSLKG
+2077 QKLQSLKE

-2093 LATSSSPVTSV
+2093 LTTSSSPVR
-2104 KFVSGSAVVTS
+2104 SGSAVVTS
-2115 TLQFNSL
+2115 TLQFNSS

-2160 SETSYEIKLTFAVSN
+2160 SENSYKVQLTFAVSN

-2183 QRNSTL
+2183 QRNSTF
-2189 THLQDVVNV
+2189 THLQDVANV

-2205 EPGKAPL
+2205 EPGKATL

-2256 TTSASPLTSSSPVT
+2256 TTSASPLATSS
-2270 SVKFVSG
+2270 
-2277 SAVVT
+2277 
-2282 STLQFNS
+2282 
-2289 PSSVPS
+2289 
-2295 KDLVL
+2295 
-2300 KAISDLR
+2300 
-2307 NSRESQL
+2307 
-2314 NESVKL
+2314 
-2320 LNVTYE
+2320 
-2326 KISETSYEIKLTFA
+2326 
-2340 VSNVSMPVD
+2340 
-2349 IKQRNS
+2349 
-2355 TLTHLQDVVNVA
+2355 
-2367 VNTLLNE
+2367 
-2374 PGKAP
+2374 
-2379 LQPNSSSF
+2379 
-2387 LNTPNQINGSL
+2387 
-2398 NYIIGDGDAIQPV
+2398 
-2411 SFLQK
+2411 
-2416 LQSLKGSS
+2416 
-2424 TTSASPLATS
+2424 
-2434 HSPVTSG
+2434 SPVTSG

-2513 IKQRNSTLKHLED
+2513 IKQRNSTFTHLQD

-2555 NQINGSLNYIIRDG
+2555 NHINGSLNYIIRNG

-2587 ATTSAS
+2587 STTSAS
-2593 PLTTSSSPVTSGSAV
+2593 PLATSSSPVTSGSAVVTSTLQFNSSSPVPSKDLVLKAISDLRNSRESQLNESVKLLNVTYEKISETSYEVKLTFAVSNVSMPVDIKQRNSTFTHLQDVANVAVNTLLNEPGKASLQPNSSSFQSTPNHINGSLNYIIHDGDAIQPISFLQKLQSLKGSSTTSASPLATSSSPVTSGSAV

-2781 SSPVPSKDLVLKA
+2781 SSPVPSQDLVLKA
-2794 ISDLRNSRESKL
+2794 ISDLRNSRESQLNESVKLLNVTYEKISENSYEVKLTFAVSNVSMPVDIKQRNSTFTHLQDVVNVAVNTLLNEPGKASLQPNSSSFQSTPNHINGSLNYIIRDGDAIQPVSFLQKLQSLKGSSTTSASPLATSSSPVTSGSAVVTSTLQFNSSSPVPSQDLVLKAISDLRNSRESQL

-2922 QATSSSPVTSGSAV
+2922 
-2936 VTSTLQFNSSSP
+2936 
-2948 VPSKDLVLKAISDL
+2948 
-2962 RNSRESQ
+2962 
-2969 LNESVK
+2969 
-2975 LLNVTYEKISE
+2975 
-2986 NSYEIKLT
+2986 LT
-2994 FAVSNVSMPMD
+2994 
-3005 IKQKNSTFT
+3005 
-3014 HLQDVVNVAVNTLLN
+3014 
-3029 EPGKA
+3029 
-3034 PLQPN
+3034 
-3039 SSSFLS
+3039 
-3045 TPNHINGSLNY
+3045 
-3056 IIRDGDA
+3056 
-3063 ILPVSFLQKLQS
+3063 
-3075 LKGSST
+3075 
-3081 TSASPLATSS
+3081 TSS

-3190 LLNEPGKAPLQ
+3190 LLNEPGKASLQ
-3201 PNSSSFLETPNQING
+3201 PNSSSFLSTPNHING
-3216 SLNYIIRDV
+3216 SLNYIIRDG

-3287 SDLRHSRESQL
+3287 SDLRNSRESQL

-3314 TCYEVQLTFAVSNV
+3314 TSYEVKFTFAVSNF

-3337 NNTIIHLQDVV
+3337 NSTIVHLQDVV

-3362 SLQPNSSSFLST
+3362 PLQPNSSSFLST

-3388 GDAIQPVSFL
+3388 GNAIQPVSFQ

-3435 NSSSPVPSRDLVLK
+3435 NSSSPVPSQDLVLK

-3578 LTTSSS
+3578 LTSSS

-3685 LNEPGNAILKPNSLN
+3685 LNEPGNANLKPNSSN

-3957 CGCCAAVR
+3957 CGCCAGVR

>member
-2256 TTSASPLTSSSPVT
+2256 TTSASPL
-2270 SVKFVSG
+2270 
-2277 SAVVT
+2277 
-2282 STLQFNS
+2282 
-2289 PSSVPS
+2289 
-2295 KDLVL
+2295 
-2300 KAISDLR
+2300 
-2307 NSRESQL
+2307 
-2314 NESVKL
+2314 
-2320 LNVTYE
+2320 
-2326 KISETSYEIKLTFA
+2326 
-2340 VSNVSMPVD
+2340 
-2349 IKQRNS
+2349 
-2355 TLTHLQDVVNVA
+2355 
-2367 VNTLLNE
+2367 
-2374 PGKAP
+2374 
-2379 LQPNSSSF
+2379 
-2387 LNTPNQINGSL
+2387 
-2398 NYIIGDGDAIQPV
+2398 
-2411 SFLQK
+2411 
-2416 LQSLKGSS
+2416 
-2424 TTSASPLATS
+2424 ATS

-2739 SFLQKLQSLK
+2739 SFLQKLQSLKGSSTTSASPLATSSSPVISGSAVVTSTLQFNSSSPVPSKDLVLKAISDLRNSRESQLNESVKLLNVTYEKISENSYEVKLTFAVSNVSMPVDIKQRNSTFTHLQDVVNVAVNTLLNEPGKVSLQPNSSSFLSTQNQINGSLNYIIRDGDAIQPISFLQKLQSLK

>member
-2093 LATSSSPVTSV
+2093 LATSSSPVTS
-2104 KFVSGSAVVTS
+2104 
-2115 TLQFNSL
+2115 
-2122 SPVPSQDLVLK
+2122 
-2133 AISDL
+2133 
-2138 RNSRESQL
+2138 
-2146 NESVKLLNVTYEKI
+2146 
-2160 SETSYEIKLTFAVSN
+2160 
-2175 VSMPVDIK
+2175 
-2183 QRNSTL
+2183 
-2189 THLQDVVNV
+2189 
-2198 AVNTLLN
+2198 
-2205 EPGKAPL
+2205 
-2212 QPNSSSFQ
+2212 
-2220 STPNQINGSLNYIIR
+2220 
-2235 DGDAIQPVSFLQK
+2235 
-2248 LQSLKGSS
+2248 
-2256 TTSASPLTSSSPVT
+2256 
-2270 SVKFVSG
+2270 
-2277 SAVVT
+2277 
-2282 STLQFNS
+2282 
-2289 PSSVPS
+2289 
-2295 KDLVL
+2295 
-2300 KAISDLR
+2300 
-2307 NSRESQL
+2307 
-2314 NESVKL
+2314 
-2320 LNVTYE
+2320 
-2326 KISETSYEIKLTFA
+2326 
-2340 VSNVSMPVD
+2340 
-2349 IKQRNS
+2349 
-2355 TLTHLQDVVNVA
+2355 
-2367 VNTLLNE
+2367 
-2374 PGKAP
+2374 
-2379 LQPNSSSF
+2379 
-2387 LNTPNQINGSL
+2387 
-2398 NYIIGDGDAIQPV
+2398 
-2411 SFLQK
+2411 
-2416 LQSLKGSS
+2416 
-2424 TTSASPLATS
+2424 
-2434 HSPVTSG
+2434 
-2441 SAVVTSTLQ
+2441 
-2450 FNSSSPVPSQD
+2450 
-2461 LVLKAISDLRNSR
+2461 
-2474 ESQLNESVK
+2474 
-2483 LLNVTY
+2483 
-2489 EKISEN
+2489 
-2495 SYEVKL
+2495 
-2501 TFAVSN
+2501 
-2507 VSMPVD
+2507 
-2513 IKQRNSTLKHLED
+2513 
-2526 VVNVAVNT
+2526 
-2534 LLNEPGKASLQP
+2534 
-2546 NSSSFLSTP
+2546 
-2555 NQINGSLNYIIRDG
+2555 
-2569 DAIQPVSFL
+2569 
-2578 QKLQSLKGS
+2578 
-2587 ATTSAS
+2587 
-2593 PLTTSSSPVTSGSAV
+2593 GSAV

-2739 SFLQKLQSLK
+2739 SFLQKLQSLKGSSTTSASPLATSSSPVISGSAVVTSTLQFNSSSPVPSKDLVLKAISDLRNSRESQLNESVKLLNVTYEKISENSYEVKLTFAVSNVSMPVDIKQRNSTFTHLQDVVNVAVNTLLNEPGKVSLQPNSSSFLSTQNQINGSLNYIIRDGDAIQPISFLQKLQSLK

>member
-1558 IIRDGDAI
+1558 II
-1566 QPVSFLQKLQSLK
+1566 
-1579 GLSTTS
+1579 
-1585 ASPLTSSLPV
+1585 
-1595 TSVKFVSS
+1595 
-1603 SAVVTS
+1603 
-1609 TLQFNSPSSVPSKD
+1609 
-1623 LVLKA
+1623 
-1628 ISDLRNSRE
+1628 
-1637 SQLNESVKLLN
+1637 
-1648 VTYEKISETSYE
+1648 
-1660 VKLTFAVSNVSMP
+1660 
-1673 VDIKQRNSTLTHLQ
+1673 
-1687 DVANVAVNTL
+1687 
-1697 MNEPGK
+1697 
-1703 APLQPNSSSFLST
+1703 
-1716 PNQINGS
+1716 
-1723 LNYIIG
+1723 G

-2739 SFLQKLQSLK
+2739 SFLQKLQSLKGSSTTSASPLATSSSPVISGSAVVTSTLQFNSSSPVPSKDLVLKAISDLRNSRESQLNESVKLLNVTYEKISENSYEVKLTFAVSNVSMPVDIKQRNSTFTHLQDVVNVAVNTLLNEPGKVSLQPNSSSFLSTQNQINGSLNYIIRDGDAIQPISFLQKLQSLK

>member
-1595 TSVKFVSS
+1595 TSVKFVS
-1603 SAVVTS
+1603 
-1609 TLQFNSPSSVPSKD
+1609 
-1623 LVLKA
+1623 
-1628 ISDLRNSRE
+1628 
-1637 SQLNESVKLLN
+1637 
-1648 VTYEKISETSYE
+1648 
-1660 VKLTFAVSNVSMP
+1660 
-1673 VDIKQRNSTLTHLQ
+1673 
-1687 DVANVAVNTL
+1687 
-1697 MNEPGK
+1697 
-1703 APLQPNSSSFLST
+1703 
-1716 PNQINGS
+1716 
-1723 LNYIIG
+1723 
-1729 DGDAI
+1729 
-1734 QPVSFLQKLQSL
+1734 
-1746 KGSSTTS
+1746 
-1753 ASPLATSSSP
+1753 
-1763 VTSVKFVSGS
+1763 GS

-2739 SFLQKLQSLK
+2739 SFLQKLQSLKGSSTTSASPLATSSSPVISGSAVVTSTLQFNSSSPVPSKDLVLKAISDLRNSRESQLNESVKLLNVTYEKISENSYEVKLTFAVSNVSMPVDIKQRNSTFTHLQDVVNVAVNTLLNEPGKVSLQPNSSSFLSTQNQINGSLNYIIRDGDAIQPISFLQKLQSLK